1 MSIVDSISDLVTRI
15 RNAQMAFKKTVDSP
29 MSRAREDLLKV
40 LLNEGYIRG
49 YSIVDCEKTK
59 HKILRIELKYFEG
72 NPVIS
77 EIKRVSKPGRRVYS
91 SIKNLPFVKNGL
103 GINILSTDK
112 GIMSDT
118 DARKLS
124 VGGEIICSVF

>member
-29 MSRAREDLLKV
+29 MSRAREDLVKV

-118 DARKLS
+118 DARKQS